1 MALKGE
7 KLIICYNMEFVDKRD
22 DSIGVEMILK
32 ILGIIDNTEDYLNKA
47 QKTVESYLRNKNLNE
62 YKFDLSNNSVNGES
76 LIYRKNN
83 DYKNFLYFELIPLED
98 NQNLDI
104 KHYLF
109 ITHSKEKGQ
118 NEMRKT

>member
-22 DSIGVEMILK
+22 DSIGVERILK

-118 NEMRKT
+118 NEMRKA

>member
-109 ITHSKEKGQ
+109 ITHNKEKGQ
-118 NEMRKT
+118 NEMRKA

>member
-104 KHYLF
+104 KHHLF
-109 ITHSKEKGQ
+109 ITHSKEKSQ
-118 NEMRKT
+118 NEMRKA

>member
-32 ILGIIDNTEDYLNKA
+32 ILGIIDNTEDYLNEA

-118 NEMRKT
+118 NEMRKA

>member
-118 NEMRKT
+118 NEMRKA